1 MRHAFFCIAYSLVP
15 EGTSI
20 DCRFERRHPR
30 CLGLACAVRRYRP
43 CGSVRQAYLAIVCR
57 GAPSPHSRRE
67 ASGWTEG
74 FQLFFPRTARQKASG
89 AAGHNGTGDTREIGR
104 DTRDFKALGSEN
116 GGYSLRLTHSNFHD
130 HQPAWA

>member
-1 MRHAFFCIAYSLVP
+1 MSGSDCGCCYYHCCSAVYGRVHESASRSPLYTVFAVSGWRLRHAVCIAFFVVP

-67 ASGWTEG
+67 ASGWADA

-89 AAGHNGTGDTREIGR
+89 AAGH
-104 DTRDFKALGSEN
+104 
-116 GGYSLRLTHSNFHD
+116 
-130 HQPAWA
+130 